1 MSTLQQ
7 RAYIVSVA
15 LLMLVSGHA
24 GTPPTFTLD
33 AHVIAAGS
41 SVHAA
46 SSCFRLNAVI
56 AEPVA
61 GYSSSTDYAMNAGFL
76 AAVPPTSD
84 EIFFSGF
91 EDCTP

>member
-1 MSTLQQ
+1 MSNTLQ
-7 RAYIVSVA
+7 RACITSAA
-15 LLMLVSGHA
+15 LLMLAPGHA
-24 GTPPTFTLD
+24 GTPPAFTLD
-33 AHVIAAGS
+33 AHIIAAGS

-46 SSCFRLNAVI
+46 SSCFRLDAVI

-61 GYSSSTDYAMNAGFL
+61 GYSSSTDYGMNAGFF
-76 AAVPPTSD
+76 AAVRPTSD

>member
-1 MSTLQQ
+1 MSTLF
-7 RAYIVSVA
+7 RCACISFAALLALVSVRA
-15 LLMLVSGHA
+15 D
-24 GTPPTFTLD
+24 TQPTFALD

-46 SSCFRLNAVI
+46 SSCFRLDAVI

-61 GYSSSTDYAMNAGFL
+61 GFSSSTDYGMNAGFF
-76 AAVPPTSD
+76 AVVPRTSD